1 MQWIVFILD
10 IALSPR
16 SIGLRGVHIYVRKYL
31 RAMLD
36 CGEIAEISELKA
48 NHYQN
53 WFKMLHSV
61 LTRTVQYI
69 GSNVEEKAESK
80 ISGHCTLKSWLQI
93 SYALYVLSM
102 QKPFYA
108 AWHIKF
114 YYYIINVMVIYTLI

>member
-1 MQWIVFILD
+1 MGHKVKKTNIVASKEPQSFQAIFEHLRETEIFVRKYLSLVLFTRQKLWAKNL

-36 CGEIAEISELKA
+36 CGEIVEISELNA

-61 LTRTVQYI
+61 TRTVQYI
-69 GSNVEEKAESK
+69 GSNVEEKAE
-80 ISGHCTLKSWLQI
+80 
-93 SYALYVLSM
+93 
-102 QKPFYA
+102 
-108 AWHIKF
+108 
-114 YYYIINVMVIYTLI
+114 